1 MRAEAVDDHL
11 SADRYEDR
19 PGQPAPAAAARI
31 TSRGV
36 IISGPPHC
44 TPQRPPPTVALLM
57 DPGPHFHAAS
67 VSMHER
73 SERSIHVVICSPK
86 NKPKRTIRVT
96 TIPDDASAFRPF
108 VCPYVA
114 IPWTCPP

>member
-44 TPQRPPPTVALLM
+44 TPQRPPPTVASLM
-57 DPGPHFHAAS
+57 DSGPQLHAAS
-67 VSMHER
+67 EACMNAVRGRFMWSYAQPRTSR
-73 SERSIHVVICSPK
+73 SGPSG
-86 NKPKRTIRVT
+86 
-96 TIPDDASAFRPF
+96 
-108 VCPYVA
+108 
-114 IPWTCPP
+114 